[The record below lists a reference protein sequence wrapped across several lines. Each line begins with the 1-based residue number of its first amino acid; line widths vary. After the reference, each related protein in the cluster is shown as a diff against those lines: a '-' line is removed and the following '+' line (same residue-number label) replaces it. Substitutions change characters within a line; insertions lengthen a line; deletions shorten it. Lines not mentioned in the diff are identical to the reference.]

1 MISNTKFKSAFFLHI
16 IWVIIIVSFF
26 VALFYVPVNA
36 QSIAEQ
42 YKSEVSLSEGML
54 VSLQENDS
62 EKIVATNMQNDKLFI
77 GVTQNTES
85 NLVTISK
92 DFSDATVAIS
102 GEVSVLASDLGG
114 SIKQGDELTVSWVDG
129 VVMKNTDA
137 VSQRIVG
144 IALENFKDSNS
155 STYRNL
161 DTPDGISDTAK
172 VAYLR
177 MKLVDVDT
185 YGAAAETKTSSFGF
199 IQQLTGKEVSVIRVF
214 SGFAVFLATLIVAS
228 VFIYSSIKGS
238 FISFGRNPLAS
249 NSIYAGLI
257 QVSATSVGALIIGA
271 LLAYL
276 IWVI

>member
-1 MISNTKFKSAFFLHI
+1 MITNTTYKNIHILHI
-16 IWVIIIVSFF
+16 IWTIIFVSFF
-26 VALFYVPVNA
+26 VVLFEAPIFA

-42 YKSEVSLSEGML
+42 YKSDSSLAEGTL

-62 EKIVATNMQNDKLFI
+62 EMIVPTNIQNDKLFI

-102 GEVSVLASDLGG
+102 GEVSVLVSDLGG
-114 SIKQGDELTVSWVDG
+114 SIKQGDELTVSWIDG
-129 VVMKNTDA
+129 VAMKNTDA

-144 IALENFKDSNS
+144 IALENFNDSS
-155 STYRNL
+155 ASTYRNL
-161 DTPDGISDTAK
+161 DTPDGVSDTAK

-185 YGAAAETKTSSFGF
+185 YGAAAEANTSTFGF
-199 IQQLTGKEVSVIRVF
+199 IQQLTGKEVSVVRVF

-249 NSIYAGLI
+249 NSIYAGLV
-257 QVSATSVGALIIGA
+257 QVSAISVGALIIGA